1 MTATH
6 GYTCARACA
15 CPCTCPCKGSP
26 RPVGDLDA
34 DAYPTASLI
43 CATVGHLSSH
53 LSSLISINLSSQQ
66 ACRAVGGLLAYL
78 QRTDVGSSMSIGKL
92 ERCRHKP
99 C

>member
-1 MTATH
+1 MTATR

-34 DAYPTASLI
+34 DAYLPPLWVISLI
-43 CATVGHLSSH
+43 ARHFISSH
-53 LSSLISINLSSQQ
+53 LISSRQ

>member
-1 MTATH
+1 MH
-6 GYTCARACA
+6 I
-15 CPCTCPCKGSP
+15 P
-26 RPVGDLDA
+26 L
-34 DAYPTASLI
+34 
-43 CATVGHLSSH
+43 HLSSAALWVISHLISH

-92 ERCRHKP
+92 ERCRLDP